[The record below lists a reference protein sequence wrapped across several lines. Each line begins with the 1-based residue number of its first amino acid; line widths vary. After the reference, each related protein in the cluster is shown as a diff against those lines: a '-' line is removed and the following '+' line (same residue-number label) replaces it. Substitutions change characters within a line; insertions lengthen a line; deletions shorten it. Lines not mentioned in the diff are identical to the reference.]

1 MVGKKPGRAKGIK
14 ETKPRKRTKP
24 KSTLGIVKG
33 MYWDRRD
40 PGASTDR
47 RFGNRWWERRAKHG
61 PDVLFGDPAKLW
73 EAAVNY
79 FEYVDENP
87 WEDEKVF
94 VNQGIVT
101 RASEYRKQVYTMA
114 GLQLFLG
121 VSGVYFYQ
129 LKERVKT
136 PGSQLDKGLAKVIEA
151 IELVIYSQKYAG
163 ATSGFFNANI
173 IARDLGLKDATDV
186 TTGGQPF
193 QSVLPAINVYN
204 TAPPLA
210 NSEAEIGEPDKVV
223 KQLKK

>member
-1 MVGKKPGRAKGIK
+1 MVSKKPGRAKGIK

-40 PGASTDR
+40 PGAPTDR

-61 PDVLFGDPAKLW
+61 PDVLFGDPVKLW
-73 EAAVNY
+73 EAAVDY

-121 VSGVYFYQ
+121 VSGVYFWHLKEQ
-129 LKERVKT
+129 LKEPT
-136 PGSQLDKGLAKVIEA
+136 SQLDKGLFKVLEA
-151 IELVIYSQKYAG
+151 IDLVIYNQKFSG

-173 IARDLGLKDATDV
+173 IARDLGLKDQTDI
-186 TTGGQPF
+186 TSGGKAFQPGAVEVKVF
-193 QSVLPAINVYN
+193 DI
-204 TAPPLA
+204 APPLA
-210 NSEAEIGEPDKVV
+210 DGEGAVDVPDKVV

>member
-1 MVGKKPGRAKGIK
+1 MVKDKPGRAKGIK

-24 KSTLGIVKG
+24 KSTAGIVRG
-33 MYWDRRD
+33 MYWDRISKVSPD
-40 PGASTDR
+40 K

-61 PDVLFGDPAKLW
+61 PDVLFGDPVKLW
-73 EAAVNY
+73 EAAVEY
-79 FEYVDENP
+79 FEWVDENP

-121 VSGVYFYQ
+121 VGGVYFYQ
-129 LKERVKT
+129 LKERVKA
-136 PGSQLDKGLAKVIEA
+136 PGSQLDKGLAKVLEA
-151 IELVIYSQKYAG
+151 IDLVIYSQKYAG

-173 IARDLGLKDATDV
+173 IARDLGLKDATDW

-193 QSVLPAINVYN
+193 QSTPPAINVYN

-210 NSEAEIGEPDKVV
+210 EAEGSIDTPDKPEP
-223 KQLKK
+223 KKLKK